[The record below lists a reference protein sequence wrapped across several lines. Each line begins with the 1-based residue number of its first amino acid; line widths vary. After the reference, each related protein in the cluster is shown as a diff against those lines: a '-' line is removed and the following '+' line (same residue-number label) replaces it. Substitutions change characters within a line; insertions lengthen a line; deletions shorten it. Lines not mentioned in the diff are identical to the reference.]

1 MLGCSWGRRT
11 SEGSVRAGTAP
22 APAPAAGHAPAPERL
37 GPRPL
42 LFQPKTRLVWPL
54 QLLIFGVQGIFWLGD
69 QSLGGSPST
78 QGDLGWGLS
87 ECLGLRK
94 AVLGSPLCFNIYLST
109 KTSPTSF
116 PARRRMEEP
125 TPGPGK
131 GKHPES
137 SAQREPALGTKGF
150 RSRETL
156 LGVWKAMWAGG
167 WMLPCPKAP
176 TPVQGI
182 PSPAAGTASCILGVQ
197 EEAHQHVW
205 GTAESL
211 RGCRVSRCSG
221 HRRMLR
227 LRRKERSKPC
237 LGIGVWSRGGAG
249 CSTRLHSACGEA
261 GGGQGRWP
269 AVFAGRGLES
279 IKAAL

>member
-1 MLGCSWGRRT
+1 MFREFSGWGTKAWGDPHPLRGLWAGGSRSAWGLGRPFWALLCVLTYISAQKLLPPPSQHVGGWKSQLQAQAKGSTRKAQLRENRHWARRAFRAGRR
-11 SEGSVRAGTAP
+11 
-22 APAPAAGHAPAPERL
+22 
-37 GPRPL
+37 
-42 LFQPKTRLVWPL
+42 
-54 QLLIFGVQGIFWLGD
+54 
-69 QSLGGSPST
+69 
-78 QGDLGWGLS
+78 
-87 ECLGLRK
+87 
-94 AVLGSPLCFNIYLST
+94 
-109 KTSPTSF
+109 
-116 PARRRMEEP
+116 
-125 TPGPGK
+125 
-131 GKHPES
+131 
-137 SAQREPALGTKGF
+137 
-150 RSRETL
+150 L

-176 TPVQGI
+176 TPVRGI

-197 EEAHQHVW
+197 EEAHQRVW

-269 AVFAGRGLES
+269 AVFAGRGLEF